1 MREYYGVWDEVKTE
15 RALRWKHE
23 VWSRM
28 TFNVVKDYLQ
38 FNNIVKPS
46 DSELKE
52 AFRGHERI
60 LKELGYMGRS
70 VSGIDLAVVKL
81 NKVKFIKIDISEA
94 KYIRDKYFRKRRS
107 IQSKTSEATK
117 AKLLAKYSGRE
128 RRRINDILHRAT
140 KIIAGIIAEENA
152 KPVMEKLT
160 HIRERIRYSRK
171 MNRRLH
177 SMPFRKNSVL
187 HFL

>member
-70 VSGIDLAVVKL
+70 VSGIDPPDGSNRVPRESEEVV
-81 NKVKFIKIDISEA
+81 
-94 KYIRDKYFRKRRS
+94 
-107 IQSKTSEATK
+107 
-117 AKLLAKYSGRE
+117 E
-128 RRRINDILHRAT
+128 RMRRIPPGENHEFVRGTKWGLRAE
-140 KIIAGIIAEENA
+140 A
-152 KPVMEKLT
+152 
-160 HIRERIRYSRK
+160 
-171 MNRRLH
+171 
-177 SMPFRKNSVL
+177 
-187 HFL
+187 